1 MRSIRLSIFV
11 VLAGLSCVPAASAQL
26 LAAKDGPVVYRHHHL
41 NVTSL
46 DAHRKFWID
55 TLGGTPV
62 KLGTIPNDIIMF
74 PNVLVFLR
82 QQKPTGGTKG
92 TTVNHIA
99 FAVKDVRQ
107 MKDKAKAAGY
117 QIVTNEEAGA
127 GDVITD
133 DISFNKAQGSY
144 SAFVMGPDDVKV
156 QLYEVKNS
164 ATAIAM
170 HHVHFAGPATEM
182 RDWYVKVFG
191 AKPTTRGTF
200 ISAALP
206 GVELTFAP
214 SATPVAP
221 TRGRVLDHI
230 GFEVKNLE
238 AFCKKLES
246 EGIKLDRPYTVNP
259 AFTLAIAFL
268 YDPWGTYIELNEGLA
283 DVH

>member
-1 MRSIRLSIFV
+1 M
-11 VLAGLSCVPAASAQL
+11 
-26 LAAKDGPVVYRHHHL
+26 
-41 NVTSL
+41 
-46 DAHRKFWID
+46 
-55 TLGGTPV
+55 
-62 KLGTIPNDIIMF
+62 
-74 PNVLVFLR
+74 
-82 QQKPTGGTKG
+82 
-92 TTVNHIA
+92 
-99 FAVKDVRQ
+99 
-107 MKDKAKAAGY
+107 
-117 QIVTNEEAGA
+117 
-127 GDVITD
+127 
-133 DISFNKAQGSY
+133 
-144 SAFVMGPDDVKV
+144 KV
-156 QLYEVKNS
+156 QLYEVKSS
-164 ATAIAM
+164 ATPIAM
-170 HHVHFAGPATEM
+170 HHVHFAGPATDM